1 MKVIHWSKANES
13 RVDFCIKSPS
23 ISEESKKLQRM
34 AVNLTFEIGQLQT
47 ICVDVN
53 QRSKENQASIC
64 DLLIETYEQLYR
76 SAAPY

>member
-1 MKVIHWSKANES
+1 M
-13 RVDFCIKSPS
+13 
-23 ISEESKKLQRM
+23 KLQRT

-76 SAAPY
+76 SAPY